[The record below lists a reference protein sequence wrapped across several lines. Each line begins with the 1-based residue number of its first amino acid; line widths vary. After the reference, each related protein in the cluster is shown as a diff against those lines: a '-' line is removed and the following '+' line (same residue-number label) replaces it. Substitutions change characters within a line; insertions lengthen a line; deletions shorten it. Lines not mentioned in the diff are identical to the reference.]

1 MNRYNDSPTFQLR
14 LQWSPNTFKGFGF
27 ALGILILFII
37 ISMFTKIQPPEAFI
51 LPGETTVL
59 LSFGVGDGSGG
70 SKGNLTAEGKASRGV
85 ESTNPLQ
92 DAQRAMASKSNV
104 DLSDPSQSANLVPVK
119 DAGRNKSDVSGT
131 DAVDKSIGMKD
142 GSADETG
149 TGWVGLGKGR
159 GLGYGVDWGGGGN
172 RVVLNKPLPAFPP
185 GTLNTE
191 VKLRF
196 RVRPDGSVSWV
207 APTRKG
213 GNPAVDQAAIRAM
226 YQWRFNP
233 LNDEIDMEG
242 TITFVFRNS

>member
-1 MNRYNDSPTFQLR
+1 MT
-14 LQWSPNTFKGFGF
+14 
-27 ALGILILFII
+27 
-37 ISMFTKIQPPEAFI
+37 
-51 LPGETTVL
+51 
-59 LSFGVGDGSGG
+59 LSFGAGDGTGG
-70 SKGNLTAEGKASRGV
+70 SKGNLTEEGKATRGI
-85 ESTNPLQ
+85 ESSNPLQ
-92 DAQRAMASKSNV
+92 DAQRALTSKSNI
-104 DLSDPSQSANLVPVK
+104 DRSDPTQSANLVPVR
-119 DAGRNKSDVSGT
+119 DVGRNKSNVTGT
-131 DAVDKSIGMKD
+131 DAVDESIGMKD
-142 GSADETG
+142 GSVDETG
-149 TGWVGLGKGR
+149 TGWVGMGKGR

-172 RVVLNKPLPAFPP
+172 RIVLNKPLPLFPP

-233 LNDEIDMEG
+233 LADNVDMEG

>member
-1 MNRYNDSPTFQLR
+1 
-14 LQWSPNTFKGFGF
+14 
-27 ALGILILFII
+27 
-37 ISMFTKIQPPEAFI
+37 MFTKVEPIETFR

-59 LSFGVGDGSGG
+59 LSFGIGDGTGG
-70 SKGNLTAEGKASRGV
+70 SKGNLTEEGKALRGI
-85 ESTNPLQ
+85 ESSNPLQ
-92 DAQRAMASKSNV
+92 DARRALASKSTI
-104 DLSDPSQSANLVPVK
+104 DLTDPTQSAKLVPVK
-119 DAGRNKSDVSGT
+119 DAGNDKSKVSET
-131 DAVDKSIGMKD
+131 DAADKSIGMKD
-142 GSADETG
+142 GSDDETG
-149 TGWVGLGKGR
+149 MGWIGLGKGR

-172 RVVLNKPLPAFPP
+172 RIVLNKPLPAFPP

-207 APTRKG
+207 APVRKG

-233 LNDEIDMEG
+233 LTADIEMEG